1 MEVWAILIDYAKDDS
16 RDEMILEDKFYFA
29 GLNEQTVLDQFKG
42 IVENFEKVVHKQLEI
57 DCDSWSFRTAKYP
70 YDYDEVVLKVRL
82 TEWSVK
88 GDRETYLFF
97 KLILL
102 DLYDT
107 CTLQTG
113 IPKEY
118 IEKIRKKVAEYFP
131 HDSY

>member
-16 RDEMILEDKFYFA
+16 HDEMIFEDKLYFA
-29 GLNEQTVLDQFKG
+29 GLNEQTVLNQFKG
-42 IVENFEKVVHKQLEI
+42 IIENFEKVVHEQLEI
-57 DCDSWSFRTAKYP
+57 DCDSWSFHTAKYP
-70 YDYDEVVLKVRL
+70 YDCDEVVLKVRL
-82 TEWSVK
+82 IEWSVK

-97 KLILL
+97 KLMLL

-107 CTLQTG
+107 HTLQSG

-118 IEKIRKKVAEYFP
+118 SENIRKQVAEYFP